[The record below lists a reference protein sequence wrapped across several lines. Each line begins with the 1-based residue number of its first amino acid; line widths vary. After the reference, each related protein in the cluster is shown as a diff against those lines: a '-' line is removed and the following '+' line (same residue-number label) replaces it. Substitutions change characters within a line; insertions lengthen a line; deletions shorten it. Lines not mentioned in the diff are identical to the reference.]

1 MSSTFE
7 VRVTMMVPPES
18 FDRFARCMT
27 GIVERRVPRGSFS
40 IEKIGNGFADIRFRI
55 DVNDS
60 IDFEVVQSAMRG
72 IMYAIEKE
80 SDHA

>member
-1 MSSTFE
+1 MA
-7 VRVTMMVPPES
+7 VPPES
-18 FDRFARCMT
+18 FSRFAGRMT
-27 GIVERRVPRGSFS
+27 SIVERRVPRGSFS
-40 IEKIGNGFADIRFRI
+40 VEKIGNGIADIHFRI

-80 SDHA
+80 SGHA